1 MSNQSVVIKSNKQGM
16 IVVLDEKTDWGTL
29 KRDGAEKFRTSA
41 KFFGNPQVA
50 LCFQGRRLTFEEE
63 QELVETISAKCQIQV
78 VCSVDENGATE
89 NAMRQARERPR
100 LGEEEYLLNLLDG
113 RFYKGT

>member
-1 MSNQSVVIKSNKQGM
+1 MSNQSVVIKSNKQGL

-29 KRDGAEKFRTSA
+29 KRDVAEKFRTSA

-63 QELVETISAKCQIQV
+63 QEILKGLKRFPSQETAEEKY
-78 VCSVDENGATE
+78 
-89 NAMRQARERPR
+89 RQYEE
-100 LGEEEYLLNLLDG
+100 LGFCEP
-113 RFYKGT
+113 